1 MKTVEQ
7 LLTDDICKN
16 RHLGN
21 EQSETAN
28 HKCDKDSDRQKVLEY
43 FEKHDNGTSKE
54 IARYLGKPLNCISGR
69 LTELKADNLIV
80 GNHCSK
86 LVREGCEVYYLKQK
100 WSLF

>member
-1 MKTVEQ
+1 MKTYTEQ
-7 LLTDDICKN
+7 MMTDDICKN

-28 HKCDKDSDRQKVLEY
+28 HKCNKDSDRQRVLEY

-54 IARYLGKPLNCISGR
+54 IARYLGKQLNCISGR
-69 LTELKADNLIV
+69 LTELRADNLIKAL
-80 GNHCSK
+80 GIT
-86 LVREGCEVYYLKQK
+86 REGCQVYYLRNK